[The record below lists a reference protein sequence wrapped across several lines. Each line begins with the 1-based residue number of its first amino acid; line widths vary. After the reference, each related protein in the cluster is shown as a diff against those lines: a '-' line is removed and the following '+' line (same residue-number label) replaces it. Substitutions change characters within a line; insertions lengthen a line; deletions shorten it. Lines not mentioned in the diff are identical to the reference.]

1 MKQRSMDKKL
11 YLVLILAVMVL
22 VMGIYMIQGNMNK
35 STVKKAD
42 ENIAIS
48 KNEKVVPAAQK
59 LTAWN
64 IIKMND
70 WFNWPFLVIM
80 VVGTM
85 MIVYRVLIEH
95 QEKSRA
101 QVILQKNIKPN
112 EIKRFIQILRGTY
125 PNRVSRLLRQ
135 MIATFY
141 KTKQAE
147 SISSDVSQ
155 FLTRERESF
164 ETFNRVTGFL
174 SESAG
179 AFGLLGTVWGIFLTF
194 HSGKMDGPMIL
205 KGMSIALVTTL
216 VGLIISLAINMGVT
230 YVFTLF
236 NDQMKL
242 LSFKAEELRQ
252 ALLALEK
259 KHIEDDEPTEAQ
271 PQHIR
276 MVTPE
281 YQPKLRRRVRQPME
295 ISSDPLL

>member
-1 MKQRSMDKKL
+1 VKQRSMDKKL
-11 YLVLILAVMVL
+11 YLVLIVAVL
-22 VMGIYMIQGNMNK
+22 VLIIGIYTILDNMNK
-35 STVKKAD
+35 TTVPKPSEVTA
-42 ENIAIS
+42 
-48 KNEKVVPAAQK
+48 KNQTGTVAPAAQK

-85 MIVYRVLIEH
+85 MIIYRMLIEH

-112 EIKRFIQILRGTY
+112 EIKRFIQVVRGTY
-125 PNRVSRLLRQ
+125 PNRMSRLLRQ
-135 MIATFY
+135 MIATFN

-147 SISSDVSQ
+147 TIGADVNQ

-179 AFGLLGTVWGIFLTF
+179 AFGLLGTVWGIFMTF

-216 VGLIISLAINMGVT
+216 VGLIISLMINMGAT

-242 LSFKAEELRQ
+242 LSLKAEELRQ

-259 KHIEDDEPTEAQ
+259 KHIEIDEPKVEQ
-271 PQHIR
+271 PQPIR
-276 MVTPE
+276 MVE
-281 YQPKLRRRVRQPME
+281 SEFQPKLRRRMRQPLE
-295 ISSDPLL
+295 ISGDPL